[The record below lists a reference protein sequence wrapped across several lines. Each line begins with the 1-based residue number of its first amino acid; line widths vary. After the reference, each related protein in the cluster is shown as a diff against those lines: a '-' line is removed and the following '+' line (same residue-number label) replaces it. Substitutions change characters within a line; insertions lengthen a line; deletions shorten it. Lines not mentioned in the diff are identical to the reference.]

1 MTHGDGCVRRIRP
14 AHSAAPSS
22 DRSAMRIVS
31 ALVLLCFVAA
41 GCTPAIPVKDE
52 FGVSALQ
59 PTGKIPP
66 EFAAFN
72 RYDPRINPLLADQM
86 CVTPYQIQAVK
97 ALDAAP
103 GEILAAQAR
112 CETYQPFFANLVR
125 QPPGAP
131 QPPNN

>member
-1 MTHGDGCVRRIRP
+1 
-14 AHSAAPSS
+14 
-22 DRSAMRIVS
+22 MRIVT
-31 ALVLLCFVAA
+31 ALVLPCFFAA
-41 GCTPAIPVKDE
+41 GCTPDIPVKDE

-59 PTGKIPP
+59 PTGEIPP

-86 CVTPYQIQAVK
+86 CATPYQIQAVK

-112 CETYQPFFANLVR
+112 CETYQPFFANLGR